1 MSTIVNAAERIAIA
15 PISGVGGSDQNFMT
29 LDDRMLKAYA
39 QSAVELSGDRQNVVQ
54 SIELEPG
61 KLSDPNHLFELQQ
74 RISDYSLQV
83 SLTSTLTRKAVSAVE
98 TLLRA

>member
-1 MSTIVNAAERIAIA
+1 MSTAVNAIEDVAIKRIGEAA
-15 PISGVGGSDQNFMT
+15 DVGGDFMS
-29 LDDRMLKAYA
+29 LDDRMLQAYA
-39 QSAVELSGDRQNVVQ
+39 KSAVTLGEDRHNVVQ

-61 KLSDPNHLFELQQ
+61 RLSDPGHLFELQQ

>member
-1 MSTIVNAAERIAIA
+1 MTTAIKAIQNVEIA
-15 PISGVGGSDQNFMT
+15 PIGEASSVEGEFMS
-29 LDDRMLKAYA
+29 LDDRMMQAYA
-39 QSAVELSGDRQNVVQ
+39 KSAVSLGEDRQNVVH
-54 SIELEPG
+54 SIEMEPG
-61 KLSDPNHLFELQQ
+61 KLSDPGHLFALQQ

>member
-1 MSTIVNAAERIAIA
+1 MTQIANAVQRIAIA
-15 PISGVGGSDQNFMT
+15 PIGEAAAADDGFMS

-39 QSAVELSGDRQNVVQ
+39 KSAVDLGGDRHNVVQ
-54 SIELEPG
+54 SIDLEAG
-61 KLSDPNHLFELQQ
+61 KLSDPDHLFELQQ